1 MKGAADQGGP
11 GDIIDGHLV
20 PIVEFVRIQGEVGL
34 VSLLIVDLQQR
45 VLTSL

>member
-1 MKGAADQGGP
+1 MEGPANQRGP

-34 VSLLIVDLQQR
+34 IRLLIVNLQ
-45 VLTSL
+45 

>member
-1 MKGAADQGGP
+1 MEGAADQRSP

-20 PIVEFVRIQGEVGL
+20 PIVEFVRIQSEVGL

-45 VLTSL
+45 VLTSI